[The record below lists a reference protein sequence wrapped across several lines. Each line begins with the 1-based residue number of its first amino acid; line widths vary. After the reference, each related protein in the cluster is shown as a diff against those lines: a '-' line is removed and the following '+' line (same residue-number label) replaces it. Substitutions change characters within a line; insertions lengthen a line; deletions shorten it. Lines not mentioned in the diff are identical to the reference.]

1 MGCTSSS
8 ATRAFEKQGRKD
20 TSTSSIQIGNR
31 SETECEPTISRRE
44 YNSWK
49 HEVDLTDL
57 QSIEN
62 GMALPVNQW
71 VHKAM
76 SEELSKSLSG
86 YLVEPGKLAETI
98 QERRVKLEEIAAQ
111 SETLTAATLTDLTK
125 SRNLEGSKSPDYLR
139 AEMDNSKSSVVTFD
153 LGRDEKEIT
162 SLPSGQNLIIGL

>member
-1 MGCTSSS
+1 M
-8 ATRAFEKQGRKD
+8 
-20 TSTSSIQIGNR
+20 
-31 SETECEPTISRRE
+31 
-44 YNSWK
+44 
-49 HEVDLTDL
+49 TDL
-57 QSIEN
+57 QLIEN

-76 SEELSKSLSG
+76 SEELSKSLSD

-125 SRNLEGSKSPDYLR
+125 SRNLEGSKSTDFVR

-153 LGRDEKEIT
+153 LGSDEKEIT

>member
-57 QSIEN
+57 QLIEN

-76 SEELSKSLSG
+76 SEELSKSLSD

-125 SRNLEGSKSPDYLR
+125 SRNLEGSKSTDFVR